1 MYQGSCFISGLARK
15 CSQLLGL
22 VPAVF
27 CQRDVDLEEAVSLYN
42 NDLSS
47 PETIHEEIAQ
57 WKELNKRKPE
67 TERAAS
73 CVQALKE
80 CNSTLFPNIHT
91 LLRIACTLP
100 VTSCECERSCSV
112 LRRLSNYMR
121 STMGQN
127 RLTHLALMNIHYA
140 HDIDLDLV
148 VKRFSEL
155 HPRRLEMT
163 NLIYMK

>member
-1 MYQGSCFISGLARK
+1 MHQGFFTAGLAQK

-27 CQRDVDLEEAVSLYN
+27 CEREVDLGEAVSLYS
-42 NDLSS
+42 NDLPS
-47 PETIHEEIAQ
+47 PETVHEEIAQ
-57 WKELNKRKPE
+57 WKEIHKRKPE
-67 TERAAS
+67 KERAVS

-80 CNSTLFPNIHT
+80 CNNILFPNIHT

-121 STMGQN
+121 STMGQD
-127 RLTHLALMNIHYA
+127 RLTSLALMNIHYA
-140 HDIDLDLV
+140 HDIDLDMV
-148 VKRFSEL
+148 VKRFCEL

-163 NLIYMK
+163 NLIFTK